1 MSGHYSSV
9 EAVVAELSNKVA
21 TAAEAM
27 DVETFANLLAD
38 DYMSVDFDGKTHNKA
53 DRVAEWRAQ
62 DFKASSVKVSDH
74 KVRVYGTTAIATGVA
89 TVKAQYNGKDISG
102 EYRFTQVF
110 GHRSGSPLSDS
121 TKSGDLQLTH
131 STGVRMS

>member
-1 MSGHYSSV
+1 MSEQKTV
-9 EAVVAELSNKVA
+9 TAVVAELSNRVA

-38 DYMSVDFDGKTHNKA
+38 DYMSVDFDGKTHTKA

-62 DFKASSVKVSDH
+62 EFKASSVEVRDH
-74 KVRVYGTTAIATGVA
+74 KVRVYGSTAIATGIA
-89 TVKAQYNGKDISG
+89 TVRARYHGKDISG
-102 EYRFTQVF
+102 EYHFTQVF
-110 GHRSGSPLSDS
+110 GHRGGSPLSAATSAD
-121 TKSGDLQLTH
+121 DLHLTH